1 MQKFNVMIVSEKY
14 KQAGRHLMHIVFG
27 IILLICGACPK
38 TQAQMYLPGVYN
50 SADLLFPDH
59 IQIQQSR
66 ISNQKWFWS
75 KYAAVSAGTIFLPGS
90 NAFVLSAPFGIQLNR
105 QLNNNLYAFGGVYAA
120 PTFVSF
126 NNSFLNPSFNKSY
139 PGNLYN
145 PYSFGIN
152 PGIQMGL
159 RYVNDAG
166 TFSISGSIR
175 AERSSYYPVYYP
187 ATQNTTRKR

>member
-1 MQKFNVMIVSEKY
+1 MDAPEKC
-14 KQAGRHLMHIVFG
+14 KQAGRHLMHIIFG
-27 IILLICGACPK
+27 ITLLICGANPK
-38 TQAQMYLPGVYN
+38 TQAQMYFPGVYN

-59 IQIQQSR
+59 IQIKQSR
-66 ISNQKWFWS
+66 VSNQKWFWS
-75 KYAAVSAGTIFLPGS
+75 KYAAVSAGSLFLPGS

-126 NNSFLNPSFNKSY
+126 SNSFLNPSFNKSY
-139 PGNLYN
+139 PGSLYN

-152 PGIQMGL
+152 PGIQIGL

-175 AERSSYYPVYYP
+175 AERNSYPVYYP
-187 ATQNTTRKR
+187 STRSNSKR